1 MALTEDSLQAQA
13 ARMYEVGR
21 LRHAL
26 LESWPVVPIIAIGVL
41 QRSSGVFVLVGGAI
55 LLTLTTAFSW
65 RGLIWR
71 RAIWPGFLAGA
82 PPLLIPRLAPANS
95 VCWIGGSCWAWCVL
109 LCPLSGLIAGLT
121 LGMVASRYQGR
132 GLQFLIGA
140 ASIAAATGA
149 FGCSVAGAWGIM
161 GMLAGGLLGWLP
173 IQIRDQ
179 VH

>member
-1 MALTEDSLQAQA
+1 
-13 ARMYEVGR
+13 MYEVGR

-121 LGMVASRYQGR
+121 LGMFSSRYQGR